1 MLSSKKKKKK
11 EKQILV
17 ARMGRGETDYE
28 TWCLQKQ
35 ERNEGGLWW
44 LICVLY
50 TQCEDAQENLETDD
64 VDDVFSRLFF
74 CYHVA
79 LAFSVQF

>member
-1 MLSSKKKKKK
+1 MLSSKKKR

-17 ARMGRGETDYE
+17 ARMGRGEAGYE
-28 TWCLQKQ
+28 TWCLHKQ
-35 ERNEGGLWW
+35 GRNGGGLWW
-44 LICVLY
+44 FICVLY
-50 TQCEDAQENLETDD
+50 THCEDAQENLKRDD

-74 CYHVA
+74 CHHLT